1 MENTTI
7 ERIKEEEKIMGSMM
21 GVPNWLSLVVA
32 LGAFLYISRNSWT
45 GHFEKWR
52 GKIGI

>member
-1 MENTTI
+1 
-7 ERIKEEEKIMGSMM
+7 MGSLM

-32 LGAFLYISRNSWT
+32 LGAFLYISRDSWT

-52 GKIGI
+52 GKLGL